1 MLVLLNLR
9 HRRQDT
15 SSVASIDSD
24 LGPAAYEKAL
34 AMSLLFYEANR
45 SGDLDEAIN
54 RIPWRG
60 DSGLND
66 GNDGIYFGDASA
78 SNLQAGL
85 RLDLTGGYHDAG
97 DHVKFGLPLASTL
110 SSLAWGGLAFSEGY
124 AIAGQTDELLDTVRW
139 GTDYLLKAH
148 QMDSEGK
155 TEFSSFKLV
164 MGTLIMPLEFAR
176 EPIHPSP
183 CVGNYG

>member
-1 MLVLLNLR
+1 
-9 HRRQDT
+9 
-15 SSVASIDSD
+15 
-24 LGPAAYEKAL
+24 
-34 AMSLLFYEANR
+34 MSLLFYEANR

-60 DSGLND
+60 DSGLDD

-148 QMDSEGK
+148 Q
-155 TEFSSFKLV
+155 L
-164 MGTLIMPLEFAR
+164 LRPLNYR
-176 EPIHPSP
+176 KDILMMKIKPIGYYVFYLMVKITSMMRISLFQL
-183 CVGNYG
+183 